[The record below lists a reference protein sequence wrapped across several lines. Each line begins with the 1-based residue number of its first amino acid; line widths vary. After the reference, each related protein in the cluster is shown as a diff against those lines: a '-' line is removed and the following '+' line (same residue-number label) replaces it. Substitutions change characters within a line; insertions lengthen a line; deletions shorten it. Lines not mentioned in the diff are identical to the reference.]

1 MSLIVQTIQLL
12 ADPLPNPPAQAPGGG
27 AEAQVNTLIGIVK
40 WGVLVVI
47 ALVAFLG
54 VGATAGGKVFSNH
67 RSSQV
72 GVQLLIG
79 DAIAMIL
86 YGAVIGMLAVF

>member
-1 MSLIVQTIQLL
+1 MSLLLLASQLL
-12 ADPLPNPPAQAPGGG
+12 AEPLPNPPAQAPGGG
-27 AEAQVNTLIGIVK
+27 AADQVNTLIGIVK

-47 ALVAFLG
+47 AMVAFLG
-54 VGATAGGKVFSNH
+54 VGAVAGGKVFSNH

-86 YGAVIGMLAVF
+86 YASVIGMLTVF